1 MRQKTK
7 KINLSRKIGGKR
19 AVVYPD
25 NIIIDYKGDDFEF
38 TDFVLEKVVP
48 GLERQNYAV
57 KFHTGP
63 LMPKIIRKT
72 LKCYGA
78 GND

>member
-38 TDFVLEKVVP
+38 TDFVLENVFP
-48 GLERQNYAV
+48 GL
-57 KFHTGP
+57 
-63 LMPKIIRKT
+63 
-72 LKCYGA
+72 
-78 GND
+78 